1 MATAAQALANQS
13 NAQRSTGPTTTAG
26 ASRSARNSFSHGLNS
41 TSENLFAQIPEAQED
56 FTAFRTRLLAQLK
69 PKGETVLAAFDRY
82 AFARFQAE
90 RARAYETQA
99 EHDMAA
105 AFGDD
110 ALERRWMR
118 FVQTR
123 LRLSREAEAALRHF
137 RAEKALELEASLRRL
152 ALLPKPP
159 AENNEA
165 NPPVGAPVE
174 FEFPSGLE
182 HLSENYVPD
191 WRADLIRI
199 TAGIPGCKP
208 PSEWN
213 F

>member
-82 AFARFQAE
+82 AYARFQAE
-90 RARAYETQA
+90 R
-99 EHDMAA
+99 DMAA

-110 ALERRWMR
+110 ALERRWIR

-123 LRLSREAEAALRHF
+123 LRLSREAKAALRHF
-137 RAEKALELEASLRRL
+137 RAEKQLELEASLRRI

-159 AENNEA
+159 AENNQA

-174 FEFPSGLE
+174 FEFPPGLE
-182 HLSENYVPD
+182 HLSERYAHD

-199 TAGIPGCKP
+199 TAGIPGCTA
-208 PSEWN
+208 PSEWK
-213 F
+213 FK